1 MKLTLAI
8 VAALA
13 FASPAFALPTEFCV
27 AMSEGAENIML
38 ARQRGKRVAE
48 VLAVIEDKDSEIGQ
62 LYVAMI
68 DAAYDAPQMS
78 MPENQ
83 ERSASEFAAV
93 VYSACRSEDAL

>member
-1 MKLTLAI
+1 MKLTAATI
-8 VAALA
+8 AALA

-27 AMSEGAENIML
+27 VMSEGAENIML

-93 VYSACRSEDAL
+93 VYSACRSEGAL